1 MRAGVDFA
9 SVHSLKRIADKT
21 TNDADDNNDGDDDDD
36 DNDGDDDDDDDDDD
50 EDDDDDDDDDP
61 SKWRNFTSVKV
72 FFSPKFKPTS

>member
-1 MRAGVDFA
+1 MRAAVDFT

-21 TNDADDNNDGDDDDD
+21 TNDADDDNDGDDDDD
-36 DNDGDDDDDDDDDD
+36 DNDGD

>member
-1 MRAGVDFA
+1 MRAAVDFA

-21 TNDADDNNDGDDDDD
+21 TNDADDDNDGDDDDD
-36 DNDGDDDDDDDDDD
+36 DNDGD

>member
-21 TNDADDNNDGDDDDD
+21 TNDADDDNDGDDDDD
-36 DNDGDDDDDDDDDD
+36 DNDGD

-72 FFSPKFKPTS
+72 FFFSQV